1 MTEPPSGSQLPP
13 LRASD
18 VDRERVAEL
27 LRAAGADGRLDFDEL
42 EERLQT
48 AYAAKTHQE
57 LEPLLADITLSPGT
71 APTRIDNAAPVVRDG
86 PEGTHR
92 ITSIM
97 SGHDRGGR
105 WRVAP
110 RLKVLNLMGA
120 STLDFREAELSDEV
134 THVQITSILGGGD
147 IRVPEGVEVQIS
159 QLSIMGGD
167 DIELGDSVAS
177 PGSPQLHL
185 RLVSIMG
192 GVKVRRPERKQRR
205 EVGTAGELPAPPAR
219 DHEESPESGG
229 DFHEG

>member
-1 MTEPPSGSQLPP
+1 MTEPPSGPQLPA

-18 VDRERVAEL
+18 ADREHVAEL

-48 AYAAKTHQE
+48 AYAAKTRHE
-57 LEPLLADITLSPGT
+57 LEPLLADIT
-71 APTRIDNAAPVVRDG
+71 AAPLRAAPSTTPVVSDG

-92 ITSIM
+92 ITSVM
-97 SGHDRGGR
+97 SGHDRTGR

-110 RLKVLNLMGA
+110 RLNVLNLMGA

-134 THVQITSILGGGD
+134 THVKVISIMGGGD
-147 IRVPEGVEVQIS
+147 IRVPEGVDVHIS

-167 DIELGDSVAS
+167 DINLGDAVAL
-177 PGSPQLHL
+177 PGSPQIHL

-192 GVKVRRPERKQRR
+192 GVKVRRPRR
-205 EVGTAGELPAPPAR
+205 
-219 DHEESPESGG
+219 SPG
-229 DFHEG
+229 